1 MPVPPGTPLP
11 KPGESSLGIGS
22 KEEKGIKESR
32 KMFKQIGRVASKVK
46 GMPGAIGAIGAG
58 IESVMPFLETLAP
71 LFQAFEPILTISN
84 AMFTAFAGAITVE
97 LIPALQPLF
106 TAMIAMIPVF
116 SELGTIVGQ
125 IILIVL
131 VPLVDVF
138 TTILPPISSFLLY
151 LVESEG
157 FIILVNVAIG
167 AFVVAI
173 GLIAAP
179 LGIVIGAVIILT
191 TAFDVIATI
200 INEVVMPAIG
210 TFIMGIAIMIDAI
223 TFGMAGAVNYVNDLL
238 GTLPSTETVGGDYP
252 EPFEEGIPPK
262 VQLMELQRGADAITK
277 SGMFHLDAGEA
288 VSPAS
293 EVGLQTSL
301 LEEIR
306 DLQREQLL
314 EVKWRTR

>member
-11 KPGESSLGIGS
+11 APGTSSLGIGS
-22 KEEKGIKESR
+22 KEEKGVKETR
-32 KMFKQIGRVASKVK
+32 KMFKQIGRVASKIK
-46 GMPGAIGAIGAG
+46 GVPGAIGAIGAG

-71 LFQAFEPILTISN
+71 LFQAFEPILTITN
-84 AMFTAFAGAITVE
+84 AMFTAFAGSLTAE

-106 TAMIAMIPVF
+106 VAMIAMIPVF

-131 VPLVDVF
+131 VPLVEVF

-151 LVESEG
+151 LIQSEG

-173 GLIAAP
+173 GLVAAP
-179 LGIVIGAVIILT
+179 LGIIVGIVLVLT

-200 INEVVMPAIG
+200 INTVVLPAIG
-210 TFIMGIAIMIDAI
+210 SFIIGIAIMIDAI
-223 TFGMAGAVNYVNDLL
+223 TLGMAGAVDYVNALM
-238 GTLPSTETVGGDYP
+238 GTLPSGDAIEYGTPQFVETQHDLP
-252 EPFEEGIPPK
+252 R
-262 VQLMELQRGADAITK
+262 LQTGADSISR
-277 SGMFHLDAGEA
+277 SGLFHLDAGEA
-288 VSPAS
+288 VTPAS

-306 DLQREQLL
+306 DLQREQLS
-314 EVKWRTR
+314 EAKWRTR